1 MPKDNWK
8 MLVALEA
15 GGLVFKAVPMLFM
28 AVGLCVTVY
37 SFLEEKDSQGTLLGV
52 AVFGVGY
59 AHLRINRLE
68 TQKNPKDGGGE

>member
-1 MPKDNWK
+1 
-8 MLVALEA
+8 
-15 GGLVFKAVPMLFM
+15 VPGPNHNLKIGQLFF
-28 AVGLCVTVY
+28 
-37 SFLEEKDSQGTLLGV
+37 SFLRPDKYGEGDNFLGL